1 MFKSIR
7 EMSLALGLGVL
18 ILTTAGCLPLIVG
31 AAAGAGGY
39 AYVRGVLVKQF
50 DVSATDLHRAAVSGL
65 KDLDLPISYDKD
77 DRLSAKV
84 RAEFSD
90 GKDVKIDIVA
100 VTEETSQIK
109 IRIGLFGGDKLRSEM
124 VLSAV
129 EKHL

>member
-1 MFKSIR
+1 MFKTIQKMGFAAGLM
-7 EMSLALGLGVL
+7 MSMLA
-18 ILTTAGCLPLIVG
+18 TAGCIPLIVG

-50 DVSATDLHRAAVSGL
+50 DVSASDLHHAAIQGL
-65 KDLDLPISYDKD
+65 KSLDLPIKYDKG

-84 RAEFSD
+84 RSEFSD

-100 VTEETSQIK
+100 VTEETSQLK
-109 IRIGLFGGDKLRSEM
+109 IRVGMVSDKLRSEM
-124 VLSAV
+124 ILSAI